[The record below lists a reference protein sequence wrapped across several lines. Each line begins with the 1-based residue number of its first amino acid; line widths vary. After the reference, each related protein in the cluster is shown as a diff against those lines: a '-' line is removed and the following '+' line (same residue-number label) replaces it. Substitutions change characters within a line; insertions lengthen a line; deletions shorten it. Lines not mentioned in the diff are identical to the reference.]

1 MDTQVKNDESHS
13 IDKNHTHFVGAKEE
27 QRVIEDQTVGVKGHS
42 TMLTEQTRTD
52 NVVGALVIGSGTSI
66 RLECGKSVL
75 ELTKDGDINITG
87 INFNITVDQSGEIN
101 TSSGKLNLN
110 PSSGQKKTD
119 APGDEHQKTIQSQID
134 SFFSQEEK

>member
-1 MDTQVKNDESHS
+1 
-13 IDKNHTHFVGAKEE
+13 
-27 QRVIEDQTVGVKGHS
+27 
-42 TMLTEQTRTD
+42 
-52 NVVGALVIGSGTSI
+52 
-66 RLECGKSVL
+66 L